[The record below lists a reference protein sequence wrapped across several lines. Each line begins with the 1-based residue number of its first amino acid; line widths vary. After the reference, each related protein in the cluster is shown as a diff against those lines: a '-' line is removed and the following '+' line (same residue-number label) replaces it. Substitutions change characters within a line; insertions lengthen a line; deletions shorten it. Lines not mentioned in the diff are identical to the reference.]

1 MGRGS
6 SSKESGIT
14 PAHAPAIPVPL
25 SDANAAGSV
34 RGLLAAGG
42 ITSHYQ
48 PIVDIDSDSV
58 VAYEA
63 LARGPVGTA
72 LASPDVMFAEARRQ
86 QLLPELDLA
95 CRVAALTGAERAGL
109 RAPWTLFVNTEP
121 ETAENTLMSL
131 TRASVP
137 DVDRRAVRVIVELTE
152 RTLTSDP
159 GPTVATGGPD
169 PCPGLGH
176 RPRRR
181 RRQSQLA
188 RAAPLLHPDVIKLDL
203 RLIQQQP
210 TAQIAEIVGAVNAE
224 AERAGTTVLAE
235 GIETAEHVTVAR
247 ALGATLGQGWFYGQP
262 GPLPQPLPAFT
273 GTAVRVAARVPRD
286 RLGTPFELAAAAQ
299 RTPRTATKP
308 MLIELSK
315 HLERQALSAGET
327 AVIIS
332 TFQHATMFTPA
343 TQRRYRQLVASA
355 AFVGVLGEDILEEP
369 LPGVRG
375 GRLEPGDPLLEE
387 WDIAVIGPHYAA
399 TLIARDLGGDI
410 DDPNRRFAFMLS
422 HNREL
427 VVSVAGYLMERITAV

>member
-121 ETAENTLMSL
+121 ETAENTLVSL

-159 GPTVATGGPD
+159 V
-169 PCPGLGH
+169 
-176 RPRRR
+176 
-181 RRQSQLA
+181 QLLRLVDRIRA
-188 RAAPLLHPDVIKLDL
+188 RGWGIALDDVGVNRSSLALLPLLHPDVIKLDL

-235 GIETAEHVTVAR
+235 GIETAEHVAVAR

-355 AFVGVLGEDILEEP
+355 AFVGVLGADILEEP

>member
-1 MGRGS
+1 MGRSS

-121 ETAENTLMSL
+121 ETAENTLVSL

-159 GPTVATGGPD
+159 V
-169 PCPGLGH
+169 
-176 RPRRR
+176 
-181 RRQSQLA
+181 QLLRLVDRIRA
-188 RAAPLLHPDVIKLDL
+188 RGWGIALDDVGVNRSSLALLPLLHPDVIKLDL

-235 GIETAEHVTVAR
+235 GIETAEHVAVASH
-247 ALGATLGQGWFYGQP
+247 
-262 GPLPQPLPAFT
+262 
-273 GTAVRVAARVPRD
+273 VRSGRRSARV
-286 RLGTPFELAAAAQ
+286 GS
-299 RTPRTATKP
+299 TASQVP
-308 MLIELSK
+308 C
-315 HLERQALSAGET
+315 RNRC
-327 AVIIS
+327 
-332 TFQHATMFTPA
+332 QHSPA
-343 TQRRYRQLVASA
+343 
-355 AFVGVLGEDILEEP
+355 
-369 LPGVRG
+369 
-375 GRLEPGDPLLEE
+375 
-387 WDIAVIGPHYAA
+387 
-399 TLIARDLGGDI
+399 
-410 DDPNRRFAFMLS
+410 RRFASL
-422 HNREL
+422 REFQGTAWAHRSSWPQRRSERRGPRPSRCSSSSASTWNARR
-427 VVSVAGYLMERITAV
+427 SVPARPR